1 MSSRTW
7 PGLARFFA
15 SPLRASLSQRAPRLA
30 CPAARGA
37 RSESGQAARHD
48 GPRPWLSCESPRVEA
63 LVQGDVEVSE
73 EFVSEEEERLLV
85 KDVEPT
91 LRRLKYQFD
100 HWDHAIHGYRE
111 TETRRWGEGNRA
123 TLARVLA
130 RAFPPGTEVMPLTH
144 VLDLDAAGFIRPHV
158 DSVKFCGSII
168 AGLSLLSASV
178 MRFVHEQDP
187 TIRVDVLLKPRS
199 LYIIRGR
206 VRYEFT
212 HEILK
217 DEESLFRGERVPRGR
232 RVAVISRNV
241 PEEEQLA

>member
-1 MSSRTW
+1 MSGSSTW
-7 PGLARFFA
+7 PGLARFLA
-15 SPLRASLSQRAPRLA
+15 SPLRASLSRVS
-30 CPAARGA
+30 CPAPRGA
-37 RSESGQAARHD
+37 RNESGHTARQD
-48 GPRPWLSCESPRVEA
+48 PPRPWLSCESPRVEA
-63 LVQGDVEVSE
+63 MVRADVEVSE

-111 TETRRWGEGNRA
+111 TETRRWAEGNRA

-217 DEESLFRGERVPRGR
+217 DEESVFRGERVPRGR